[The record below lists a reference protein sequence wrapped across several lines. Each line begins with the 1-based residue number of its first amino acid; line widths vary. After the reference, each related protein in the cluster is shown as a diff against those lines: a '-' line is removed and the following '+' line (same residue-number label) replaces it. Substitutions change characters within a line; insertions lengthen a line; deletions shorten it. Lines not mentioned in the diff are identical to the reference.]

1 MDRIEELK
9 SQIEWAEEDLKQL
22 KEELVELVKG

>member
-22 KEELVELVKG
+22 KEELAELVKG